1 MIYPLFI
8 EETEDS
14 PRVLFDPAK
23 GIFSISKKSLPEDA
37 VRFYDTVLEW
47 FKMYIDEPNEETL
60 FRFNFEY
67 YSTSTAKQ
75 ISKLMFLLEKLSKR
89 SKVKIIWNFKEGDMD
104 MEAAGNRY
112 KQLIDADIEVVQDSE

>member
-1 MIYPLFI
+1 MLYPLFI

-14 PRVLFDPAK
+14 PRVLFDPER

-37 VRFYDTVLEW
+37 VGFYETVFDW

-60 FRFNFEY
+60 FTFDLEY

-75 ISKLMFLLEKLSKR
+75 ITKLMFLLEKLSER

-112 KQLIDADIEVVQDSE
+112 KQLISTDIEVVQASE